1 VSPGR
6 DDERDDRDERPR
18 RSWREID
25 RMRDRPSERRDASSP
40 GPGASQRSAA
50 ATQRYLRKLDG
61 LFSEKKGGAEDQRLA
76 EAVRAAHGTRDL
88 AAACRAYLD
97 ALGPPRDPALAALF
111 LDCGVLDLVRAA
123 LETLAEGVRS
133 GAFGVAPGMRSQLR
147 LLSESPDD
155 DVAGLAE
162 ELLAGG

>member
-6 DDERDDRDERPR
+6 DDGRDDRDERPR

-25 RMRDRPSERRDASSP
+25 RLRDRPSERRDALSRP
-40 GPGASQRSAA
+40 AESQRSAA
-50 ATQRYLRKLDG
+50 ATQQYLRKLHG
-61 LFSEKKGGAEDQRLA
+61 LFREDEGGAEGQRLA
-76 EAVRAAHGTRDL
+76 EAVRAAHGTPDL

-97 ALGPPRDPALAALF
+97 ALGPPRDAALAALF
-111 LDCGVLDLVRAA
+111 LDCGDVGSVRTA
-123 LETLAEGVRS
+123 LEALAEGVRS
-133 GAFGVAPGMRSQLR
+133 GALRVAPGMRSQLR

-162 ELLAGG
+162 EMLAGS